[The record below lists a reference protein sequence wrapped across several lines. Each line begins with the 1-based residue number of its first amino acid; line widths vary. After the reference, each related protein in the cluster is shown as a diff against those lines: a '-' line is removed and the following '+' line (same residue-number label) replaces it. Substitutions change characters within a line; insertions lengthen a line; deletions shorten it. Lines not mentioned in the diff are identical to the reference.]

1 MGGDIMLDVCSIN
14 VDVLKIDME
23 EQVRKEQWG
32 FLREHSSKAS
42 GKDPLT
48 GLHRTGLDEYLSVIF
63 PDNNDWIYNKVFG
76 IHIDG
81 INHKIRPDYRSDSL
95 KLVVEFDGLPHYTN
109 PANILRDDN
118 NSIIYQKN
126 GYKVIRI
133 PYFIQLTNDAV
144 GKLFGIHVKEPLF
157 DETYPSLGGTEMNH
171 NPSCLCPEGL
181 KRMAR
186 EFKRFPEQYE
196 VNIQSLKAMNNEIL
210 SGVNYLIEEYNKL

>member
-1 MGGDIMLDVCSIN
+1 MEN
-14 VDVLKIDME
+14 KICHE
-23 EQVRKEQWG
+23 KWG

-48 GLHRTGLDEYLSVIF
+48 GLHRTGLDKYLEVIF
-63 PDNNDWIYNKVFG
+63 PNNSDWIYDKAFG
-76 IHIDG
+76 KHG
-81 INHKIRPDYRSDSL
+81 NENYRIRPDYRSDCLSL
-95 KLVVEFDGLPHYTN
+95 IVEFDGLPHYNDPAVIIKDDKNTN
-109 PANILRDDN
+109 
-118 NSIIYQKN
+118 IYKKN

-144 GKLFGIHVKEPLF
+144 ENLFGIKVNEPLF
-157 DETYPSLGGTEMNH
+157 NVSYPSLGGVEMKH

-196 VNIQSLKAMNNEIL
+196 INIQSLKKMDNEIL
-210 SGVNYLIEEYNKL
+210 SGINYLIEEYNKI

>member
-1 MGGDIMLDVCSIN
+1 
-14 VDVLKIDME
+14 ME
-23 EQVRKEQWG
+23 DYTSSERWG

-63 PDNNDWIYNKVFG
+63 PNTNDWIHDKAFG
-76 IHIDG
+76 IHEDN
-81 INHKIRPDYRSDSL
+81 INHKLRPDYRSDSL

-118 NSIIYQKN
+118 NTAIYLKN

-133 PYFIQLTNDAV
+133 PFFIQLTNDAV
-144 GKLFGIHVKEPLF
+144 EKLFGVQVKEPLF
-157 DETYPSLGGTEMNH
+157 NVIHPSLGGLGMKH

-181 KRMAR
+181 KRMAK
-186 EFKRFPEQYE
+186 EFKRFPEQYKI
-196 VNIQSLKAMNNEIL
+196 NIQSLKAMNNDIL
-210 SGVNYLIEEYNKL
+210 SGVNYLIEEYNKI

>member
-1 MGGDIMLDVCSIN
+1 
-14 VDVLKIDME
+14 ME
-23 EQVRKEQWG
+23 DNTIHEKWG
-32 FLREHSSKAS
+32 FLREHSSKVS

-63 PDNNDWIYNKVFG
+63 PDINDWVHDKAFG
-76 IHIDG
+76 IHGD
-81 INHKIRPDYRSDSL
+81 NENYKIRPDYKSDSL
-95 KLVVEFDGLPHYTN
+95 KLIVEFDGLPHYTDPAVIIRDDKN
-109 PANILRDDN
+109 ANI
-118 NSIIYQKN
+118 YKKN

-144 GKLFGIHVKEPLF
+144 ERLFGIKVKEPLF
-157 DETYPSLGGTEMNH
+157 NVSYPSLGGVKMKH

-196 VNIQSLKAMNNEIL
+196 INIQSLKKMDNEIL
-210 SGVNYLIEEYNKL
+210 SGVNYLIEEYNKI